1 MADIIV
7 DIFMKNL
14 IKLLGHEA
22 NLLLKV
28 KGQVCLL
35 QDDLGIMNAFLKD
48 SGGKRNEHHLVREI
62 INQIRDVVLE
72 VEDVI
77 DIYMVKVIKQRR
89 RTLLGRAFHSIGHAN
104 LLHDV
109 SNQTTSIK
117 NKIRNIYDNK
127 ATFGIGEVESNAN
140 EEAEQSLQRRRRNV
154 EEEDVVGFVND
165 TATLVKKLVE
175 GTLKRQV
182 VSIIGMGGLGK
193 TTLAKKIYNNSRVK
207 NHFDCRAWVNGS
219 QECKS
224 KELLLGISR
233 CVEMEK
239 SDELHKMSEEELRI
253 ALNKHLKGKRYLIV
267 LDDIWKVEIWDEV
280 GAAFPEDLNG
290 SRILIT
296 SRIKEV
302 ATHASSTPPHLLPFL
317 DKNESWE
324 LFRKKVFR
332 GENCP
337 SNLETLGIQLA
348 ESCKGLPLSIVVLG
362 GLLAKQEK
370 SPRIW
375 EKMIGK
381 VNSYLTDNRTKCLD
395 ILALSYNHLPGYLK
409 SCFLYF
415 GMFPEGHKINAREL
429 MKLWMAEGFIQPIG
443 NREVDDIAEDYL
455 EELIDRSLIQVAS
468 KRSDGGVKSCCIH
481 DLLRDLCIKESVKEK
496 FFEIHSDADPSESS
510 MIKARRLSIQGNT
523 CNYFLSRTCDPKACA
538 RSLFLF
544 SEQNN
549 FDSNHWRWIYKG
561 FKFIRVSYLWN
572 VNLHSFPSQIRNLIY
587 LKYLRINSEM
597 NFIPASI
604 CKLQFLEVFDLRSSS
619 SESIL
624 LPKGIWMMNQLR
636 HLKVSRSLQLPDP
649 AERITGTNPLRNL
662 QVISALSINQKT
674 TLLIR
679 KSLFPNLRKLHLLHK
694 HNGIRNWTG
703 QEVLE
708 LLTSLEDSLP
718 SLRVLKTESLW
729 KFSLNRFDMYPESL
743 TKITNISSIMVPEHF
758 RILGKLPN
766 LRILKLKDVT
776 LNGSGTQRGLIRFV
790 AGEFP
795 KLEVIKMISV
805 EIVTWE
811 MERDAMPSLQHLV
824 INFCY
829 PLRNLPNELCRLTHL
844 RLIEVSNISKELW
857 NMLKDLNM
865 NNGCK
870 LIMD

>member
-48 SGGKRNEHHLVREI
+48 SDGKRNEHHLVREI

-154 EEEDVVGFVND
+154 EEEDVR
-165 TATLVKKLVE
+165 TKQLR
-175 GTLKRQV
+175 LK
-182 VSIIGMGGLGK
+182 SL
-193 TTLAKKIYNNSRVK
+193 
-207 NHFDCRAWVNGS
+207 
-219 QECKS
+219 
-224 KELLLGISR
+224 
-233 CVEMEK
+233 EM
-239 SDELHKMSEEELRI
+239 
-253 ALNKHLKGKRYLIV
+253 
-267 LDDIWKVEIWDEV
+267 
-280 GAAFPEDLNG
+280 DLQ
-290 SRILIT
+290 
-296 SRIKEV
+296 
-302 ATHASSTPPHLLPFL
+302 
-317 DKNESWE
+317 
-324 LFRKKVFR
+324 
-332 GENCP
+332 
-337 SNLETLGIQLA
+337 GIQ
-348 ESCKGLPLSIVVLG
+348 V
-362 GLLAKQEK
+362 
-370 SPRIW
+370 
-375 EKMIGK
+375 
-381 VNSYLTDNRTKCLD
+381 Y
-395 ILALSYNHLPGYLK
+395 
-409 SCFLYF
+409 
-415 GMFPEGHKINAREL
+415 
-429 MKLWMAEGFIQPIG
+429 
-443 NREVDDIAEDYL
+443 
-455 EELIDRSLIQVAS
+455 
-468 KRSDGGVKSCCIH
+468 
-481 DLLRDLCIKESVKEK
+481 
-496 FFEIHSDADPSESS
+496 
-510 MIKARRLSIQGNT
+510 
-523 CNYFLSRTCDPKACA
+523 
-538 RSLFLF
+538 
-544 SEQNN
+544 
-549 FDSNHWRWIYKG
+549 
-561 FKFIRVSYLWN
+561 
-572 VNLHSFPSQIRNLIY
+572 
-587 LKYLRINSEM
+587 
-597 NFIPASI
+597 PASI

-662 QVISALSINQKT
+662 QVLSALSINQKT

-776 LNGSGTQRGLIRFV
+776 LNGSGTQRGLIHFV

-795 KLEVIKMISV
+795 KLEVIKMVSV